1 MENKKKNVVIRAVC
15 LVLAAILIVAGVIVA
30 IKCFGNKEGEPELI
44 TVTTVSDETST
55 TTETTL
61 TTALESAATGSA
73 APTETSIVT
82 ELTGAT
88 ELTAIT
94 GETKFTKPTGETEL
108 TSAVDN
114 NVTDSTASASTT
126 VSTVVEVDVCAA
138 APTSNSTNVKKSNED
153 IAKEVWQGKWG
164 CGADRKAK
172 LIAAG
177 YNYSEIQKLVNE
189 IAKGKSTPKKSTPV
203 AAPKSRL
210 TFVKTFTR
218 GTYYAYGCAKKGG
231 SGRQLISCSSGGQGV
246 KGSIASW
253 YLYKNYGYK
262 RNGRTKV
269 YLEISGYPSMNGWY
283 YLDDSCAPGYNN
295 VIDFF
300 YINGRSC
307 PFSRQGVVTV
317 KCYI

>member
-1 MENKKKNVVIRAVC
+1 MEKKKNITKIIFIILAV
-15 LVLAAILIVAGVIVA
+15 ILIVVGAVFA
-30 IKCFGNKEGEPELI
+30 IKHFSSKGNDNGELI
-44 TVTTVSDETST
+44 TVTTAETNETST
-55 TTETTL
+55 SSTSATTADTSTETSTDISAAAPVEASTSEGTTAETEPTTL
-61 TTALESAATGSA
+61 TSSVSVETTV
-73 APTETSIVT
+73 ETSTSI
-82 ELTGAT
+82 
-88 ELTAIT
+88 
-94 GETKFTKPTGETEL
+94 ETLPET
-108 TSAVDN
+108 
-114 NVTDSTASASTT
+114 STAFVA
-126 VSTVVEVDVCAA
+126 VEVQSFAA
-138 APTSNSTNVKKSNED
+138 KGKNETFSLKKSNEE
-153 IAKEVWQGKWG
+153 IAKEVWQGRWG
-164 CGADRKAK
+164 CGAERKRR
-172 LIAAG
+172 LIEAG

-189 IAKGKSTPKKSTPV
+189 MAKGKTSPKETTP
-203 AAPKSRL
+203 APSKGKL

-218 GTYYAYGCAKKGG
+218 GTYYCYGCAKKGG

-269 YLEISGYPSMNGWY
+269 YLEVSGYSSMTGWY

-307 PFSRQGVVTV
+307 PFSKQGVVSV